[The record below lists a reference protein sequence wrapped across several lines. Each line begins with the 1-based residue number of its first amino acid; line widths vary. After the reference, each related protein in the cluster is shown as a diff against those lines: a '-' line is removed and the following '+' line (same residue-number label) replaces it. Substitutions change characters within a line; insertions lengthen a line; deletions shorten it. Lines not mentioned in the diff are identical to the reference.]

1 MGDLKMISR
10 SMLRIW
16 YVAIF
21 LGAFLIRLWFV
32 MQAPVKPSSGGDPRV
47 YEETAINILS
57 EGLAYSEEGYAFR
70 SPLYPHVIAMVYALG
85 GRSHTNLF
93 ILQALIGSLTA
104 SLLLNIGLRLLS
116 HFCTAFMAA
125 TLFAIHPVI
134 LYYTKQVLTESLY
147 MFFLVLVV
155 YLAYK
160 VVEKPQKGS
169 LVLLGL
175 AMGLTIL
182 CRAEGSLFSGLV
194 LVGMFAFTK
203 GDICRKFHRS
213 FIIVFTML
221 LAVAPWVIRNCLVVG
236 APVLATEGGITLYL
250 GNNPEATGGYH
261 VPSQMFQEEVFRL
274 SEVEKSRFYTRK
286 AVTYILENPAV
297 FILSGIR
304 KLQALWG
311 SWGNRILLVVDWL
324 LLPPA
329 ISGLLFA
336 VSSRNNLRSH
346 FFLLCPLAAV
356 TILSIVFIGQSRFRA
371 PIYPFLMFFA
381 TVAIERICLWVG
393 SRRQTMAIRKL

>member
-1 MGDLKMISR
+1 MIPR

-16 YVAIF
+16 YTGIF
-21 LGAFLIRLWFV
+21 LGALLIRLCFV
-32 MQAPVKPSSGGDPRV
+32 LQVPVKPSSGGDPKV

-70 SPLYPHVIAMVYALG
+70 SPLYPYLIAIVYAIG
-85 GRSHTNLF
+85 GRSRTNLF
-93 ILQALIGSLTA
+93 ILQALTGSFA
-104 SLLLNIGLRLLS
+104 VLLLLHIGLTLLS
-116 HFCTAFMAA
+116 HFRTALMSAA
-125 TLFAIHPVI
+125 LFAVHPLV

-147 MFFLVLVV
+147 MFFLVFVV

-160 VVEKPQKGS
+160 VVEEPQKGS

-203 GDICRKFHRS
+203 GDIRRKFHKS
-213 FIIVFTML
+213 FIVMFTML

-261 VPSQMFQEEVFRL
+261 VPTQMFEKEVSKL

-286 AVTYILENPAV
+286 AVIYILENPTV
-297 FILSGIR
+297 FVSLGIR

-311 SWGNRILLVVDWL
+311 SWGNRILVVADWL
-324 LLPPA
+324 LLPLA
-329 ISGLLFA
+329 ILGLPFA
-336 VSSRNNLRSH
+336 VSSRNNLRMY
-346 FFLLCPLAAV
+346 FFVLCPLISV
-356 TILSIVFIGQSRFRA
+356 TVGSIIFLGQPRFRA
-371 PIYPFLMFFA
+371 PIYPFLIFFA
-381 TVAIERICLWVG
+381 MVAIERICLWVG
-393 SRRQTMAIRKL
+393 SKRQTMVVRKL